1 MKLHNKFNHI
11 NQNYELESTLRE
23 DCSHEHLN
31 TEPPKNPKLM
41 SDCYGMNQQLSPV
54 SHRYPDATIQYITH
68 SNSQKGIYITF
79 IAY

>member
-54 SHRYPDATIQYITH
+54 SHRYPDASEHSGHSSFRRSSSEVMTH
-68 SNSQKGIYITF
+68 Y
-79 IAY
+79 